1 MDAKG
6 FFFTLLVLSV
16 ILFMAALSAPG
27 LTYEST
33 GRPCSEGW
41 AWNENTN
48 TCVKNIER
56 KKNIVFE

>member
-33 GRPCSEGW
+33 DRPCSEGW
-41 AWNENTN
+41 TWNENTN

-56 KKNIVFE
+56 KKNIVFD